1 MKNIRQSFFKS
12 TSFKQR
18 GFTMVEILVALVIS
32 LFLVAGVIQLFI
44 GSKQTYRGYDALSRI
59 QENGRFALEAM
70 ARDIRMARYFPR
82 VVNQPVP
89 NSTVTELTVMN
100 QNGVPWPDPFLLG
113 AAPIIG
119 VDNGNTDSIA
129 IQWLANDGVT
139 FNSRRYSIGNR
150 TGLPVTCPEAATSLR
165 VNQNDGNGAQ
175 ELIEG
180 VRSMEILYGEDTA
193 PAGTP
198 PTPSVARLIG
208 PAGGVTNWNNVVS
221 VQINLLVVGLEGNL
235 VTTPQSV
242 NFSNGAGGQTNV
254 ILNNR
259 CLGQV
264 FSTTIALR
272 N

>member
-1 MKNIRQSFFKS
+1 
-12 TSFKQR
+12 
-18 GFTMVEILVALVIS
+18 MVEILVALVIS

-70 ARDIRMARYFPR
+70 ARDIRMARYYPR
-82 VVNQPVP
+82 VTTTVVAGAGGIT
-89 NSTVTELTVMN
+89 STTVTPPPV
-100 QNGVPWPDPFLLG
+100 WPNIPSFG
-113 AAPIIG
+113 AFPIFG
-119 VDNGNTDSIA
+119 NDNGATDNIA
-129 IQWLANDGVT
+129 IQWLADDGVT
-139 FNSRRYSIGNR
+139 FNSRIYSIGPR
-150 TGLPVTCPEAATSLR
+150 TTGAVSCPEANNSLR
-165 VNQNDGNGAQ
+165 VNRLDGLNNQ

-198 PTPSVARLIG
+198 PTPSVARQIV
-208 PAGGVTNWNNVVS
+208 PAGGVVNWNNVVS

-235 VTTPQSV
+235 VTTPQGV
-242 NFSNGAGGQTNV
+242 NFSDGAGGQTNV

-259 CLGQV
+259 CLGQA